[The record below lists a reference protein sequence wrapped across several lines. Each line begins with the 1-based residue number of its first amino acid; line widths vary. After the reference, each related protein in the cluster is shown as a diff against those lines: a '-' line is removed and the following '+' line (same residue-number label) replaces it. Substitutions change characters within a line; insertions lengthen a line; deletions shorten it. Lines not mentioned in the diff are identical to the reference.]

1 MVAKKAVK
9 TTEKKPIKRTKK
21 TEEIKEVKEEPKVQ
35 EVKEPEEI
43 KEVKEDKTEETKP
56 EEINDKK
63 RRFNIYYEGEL
74 IEGAC
79 VTGLRPKQAAL
90 KALSVIINNK
100 FKDKKTKKVS
110 KDAIGKEI
118 KFYLTES
125 SGYGK
130 NKTFKYF
137 FYKGSKNYI
146 VTKDT
151 MEEYRKKMKIAP
163 EFETDKDGVIG
174 VVANHKNKNGEIK
187 KIVHKYINVVLMDRE
202 ANKEFKM
209 KQKEEKK
216 QEKEINKTEKKQIKT
231 KRQPRKKKAET
242 KTD

>member
-1 MVAKKAVK
+1 MVAKKTIK

-21 TEEIKEVKEEPKVQ
+21 TEEIKKETKVQ

-43 KEVKEDKTEETKP
+43 KEVKEDKTEEIKP
-56 EEINDKK
+56 EETKDKK
-63 RRFNIYYEGEL
+63 RRFNIYYDGEL

-110 KDAIGKEI
+110 NDVIGKEI

-130 NKTFKYF
+130 NKTFKHF

-151 MEEYRKKMKIAP
+151 IEDYKKKMKVVP
-163 EFETDKDGVIG
+163 EFETDKNGVIG

-202 ANKEFKM
+202 ASKEFKI

-216 QEKEINKTEKKQIKT
+216 QEKEINKTEKKQVKT

>member
-21 TEEIKEVKEEPKVQ
+21 TEEIKEEPKVQ
-35 EVKEPEEI
+35 EVEEKEIKEDKEIKTEEI
-43 KEVKEDKTEETKP
+43 KPEKTK
-56 EEINDKK
+56 DKK

-100 FKDKKTKKVS
+100 FKDKKTKKIS

-151 MEEYRKKMKIAP
+151 MEEYKKKMKVAP

-216 QEKEINKTEKKQIKT
+216 QEKEINKTEKKQVKT